1 MAYNQAPSRSPLID
15 KSMKEALERRGVE
28 LLGLI
33 LIVIGISIFLLLW
46 SYSPDDRSFWSIS
59 DEPTQN
65 ILGVIGA
72 SIAAPLILIL
82 GWGSFTISLF
92 LVIWGFRFLCHIGV
106 ERAITRMIFF
116 PVSTGFSSV
125 FFATLVP
132 YNMWVHQFGLGGL
145 FGETSVGIILKAI
158 PEVSTTS
165 VNTIT
170 LLMVTVS
177 FLSLLF
183 VCGFSRREVS
193 VALKFL
199 FTCTILL
206 CSQVF
211 SLLAKSTILLIPRKV
226 SNANGLPNQDNVLS
240 QQKWG
245 VISRILFRIILLFG
259 KNTPQSVRQ
268 EPKIDNEG
276 HDEDNRIRNKISSI
290 IRDRNPPLTS
300 RVADASEVKGNEE
313 AFLTSLPSLDRAEP
327 SVSSDSQIF
336 NAELKQDKF
345 SEDGYNEPTI
355 FEEKFNPDPS
365 MHGYNFPKAEAK
377 KLVHP
382 PISKTFKKSKRAIEE
397 AEPRLNF
404 DDGKVDFEFPPLNLL
419 ATPVAIKRTYLSDES
434 LEENA
439 RLLEAV
445 LDDYGIKGEIVS
457 VRPGPV
463 VTMYELEPAP
473 GLKASRVIG
482 LADDIAR
489 SMSAL
494 AARVST
500 VPGRTVIGIE
510 LPNEDREKV
519 VLREIFSSRAFGD
532 GNQKLPLALGK
543 DIGGEPVVANLAK
556 MPHLLIAGT
565 TGSGKSVAINTM
577 ILSLLYKLTPDECKM
592 IMIDPKM
599 LELSVYDG
607 IPHLLS
613 PVVTDPK
620 KAVVALKW
628 VVGEMEERYR
638 RMSKMGVRN
647 IDGFNSRVSDAL
659 LKNENFSRTI
669 QTGFDDET
677 GDPIFET
684 EEFEPEK
691 MPYIVVVVDEMAD
704 LMMVAG
710 KEIEACIQRLA
721 QMARASGIHI
731 IMATQRPS
739 VDVITGTIKAN
750 FPTRISFQVTSKID
764 SRTIL
769 GEMGAEQLLGMGDM
783 LYMAGGSKII
793 RCHGPFVSDEEVEE
807 VVRHLKAFG
816 PPNYMSGVIDG
827 PDGEK
832 SDGIDMVLGLG
843 GNTEGEDAVYDEAV
857 SIVLRDRKCSTS
869 YIQRKLSIGY
879 NKAARLVEQMEEQGL
894 VSSANH
900 VGKREILVPEQ

>member
-206 CSQVF
+206 CSQAF

-245 VISRILFRIILLFG
+245 VISRLLFRIILLFG

-300 RVADASEVKGNEE
+300 RVADTSEVKGNEE

-365 MHGYNFPKAEAK
+365 MHGYNFPKAEVK